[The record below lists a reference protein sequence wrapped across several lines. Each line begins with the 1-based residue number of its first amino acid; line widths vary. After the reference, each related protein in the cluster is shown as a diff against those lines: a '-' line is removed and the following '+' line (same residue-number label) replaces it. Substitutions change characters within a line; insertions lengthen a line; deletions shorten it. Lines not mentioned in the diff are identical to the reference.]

1 MPYEPVVNEIT
12 FTIDK
17 LPDLQGINQTP
28 FMKLQEANIL
38 KSEQQLKL
46 EKSKLYPTINFGYNS
61 ATIMGWQTTTQNNE
75 RYFGTDNRF
84 SSFNI
89 GLGVPLF
96 NSAQKAR
103 VNAGNL
109 AISQNRLEKNAITQ
123 QLQSNLK
130 DAITLY
136 LQNKQIVTSYELNI
150 LPNSKILIDAAT
162 KKIKA
167 GEIGYLEWVMIVN
180 QAIQSKSE
188 YLGYVQQLNEAA
200 FEVEK
205 ITLNN

>member
-1 MPYEPVVNEIT
+1 
-12 FTIDK
+12 
-17 LPDLQGINQTP
+17 
-28 FMKLQEANIL
+28 
-38 KSEQQLKL
+38 
-46 EKSKLYPTINFGYNS
+46 
-61 ATIMGWQTTTQNNE
+61 
-75 RYFGTDNRF
+75 
-84 SSFNI
+84 
-89 GLGVPLF
+89 LGVPLF

-109 AISQNRLEKNAITQ
+109 AISQNRLEKTAITQ

-150 LPNSKILIDAAT
+150 LPNSKILIEAAT
-162 KKIKA
+162 KKIKT

-188 YLGYVQQLNEAA
+188 YLAYVQQLNEAA